1 MKWSLRH
8 AIVFLGLLCL
18 SLAVS
23 TGCKEADD
31 IKQFSEVG
39 NGLAKNINR
48 LGKEPGISLTEF
60 TSNPDKK
67 MFKVGIGIDH
77 TKITNQYLKEVFEL
91 YLKNAASFT
100 SQHDPK
106 KMLEPYNLQVEE
118 IDKVN
123 KNTSLIAEKLSGSTE
138 IIWKQ

>member
-1 MKWSLRH
+1 M
-8 AIVFLGLLCL
+8 
-18 SLAVS
+18 
-23 TGCKEADD
+23 
-31 IKQFSEVG
+31 
-39 NGLAKNINR
+39 
-48 LGKEPGISLTEF
+48 
-60 TSNPDKK
+60 
-67 MFKVGIGIDH
+67 
-77 TKITNQYLKEVFEL
+77 NQNNKSILKRSFRII
-91 YLKNAASFT
+91 LKNAASFT